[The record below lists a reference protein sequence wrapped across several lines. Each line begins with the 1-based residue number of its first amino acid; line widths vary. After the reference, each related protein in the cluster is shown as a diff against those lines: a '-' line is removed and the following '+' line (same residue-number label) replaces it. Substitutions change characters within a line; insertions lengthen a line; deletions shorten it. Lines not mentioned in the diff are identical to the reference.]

1 MCYLVLSDPGRRHGD
16 LLRGV
21 RAVAGVLAG
30 VLLLAVLGPGPV
42 VRVAGVAAE
51 LQVLHPVVVLDVVLH
66 VHVAEVGCDVRG
78 PVPGR
83 GLVVVVGVAGV
94 EVRVVLGVG
103 AALHPLPLLPGLLL
117 RRQRALQ
124 HRARAG
130 AGAGRG
136 AVRRLRAAA
145 RPRVG
150 REELAR
156 V

>member
-1 MCYLVLSDPGRRHGD
+1 MCYLVLSDPGRGHGD
-16 LLRGV
+16 LLGGV

-94 EVRVVLGVG
+94 EVGVVLGVG

>member
-66 VHVAEVGCDVRG
+66 VHVSKVGCDVRG

-94 EVRVVLGVG
+94 EVGVVLGLG

>member
-94 EVRVVLGVG
+94 EVGVVLGVG
-103 AALHPLPLLPGLLL
+103 AALHPLPLLSGLLL

>member
-94 EVRVVLGVG
+94 EVGVVLGLG

>member
-16 LLRGV
+16 LLGGV

-83 GLVVVVGVAGV
+83 
-94 EVRVVLGVG
+94 
-103 AALHPLPLLPGLLL
+103 P
-117 RRQRALQ
+117 
-124 HRARAG
+124 
-130 AGAGRG
+130 
-136 AVRRLRAAA
+136 LRAVL
-145 RPRVG
+145 R
-150 REELAR
+150 
-156 V
+156 

>member
-1 MCYLVLSDPGRRHGD
+1 MCYLVLSDPGWRHGD

-21 RAVAGVLAG
+21 RAVAGVLAR

-83 GLVVVVGVAGV
+83 GLVVVVGVAWV
-94 EVRVVLGVG
+94 EVGVVLGVG
-103 AALHPLPLLPGLLL
+103 ATLHPLPLLARLLL

>member
-21 RAVAGVLAG
+21 RPVAGVLAG

-94 EVRVVLGVG
+94 EVGVVLGLG
-103 AALHPLPLLPGLLL
+103 AALHPLPLLAGLLL